1 MNNTPINS
9 SESYDV
15 AQNEPRMLV
24 PTYLYAWMMLCWTL
38 LFFLLVLA
46 FYRYSERN
54 YTQILQTQASAATDR
69 DLLFRS
75 WNTKFGGVY
84 VAGLEPN
91 PWLIHAKRDV
101 TTNFGDSLT
110 LVNPA
115 WMTRQINEMQKD
127 TDRSM
132 RSRLT
137 SSKLLNPNNAPDD
150 WEKAALDA
158 LESGKETEIF
168 EMVKQPGE
176 KEVVRLA
183 KPLIVVQGCLNCHGH
198 QDYKV
203 GDVRGIIS
211 MTTEADSVLDAKAHI
226 QGIVTATGVG
236 IWFIGMLGLFF
247 SRHRLNVYFQ
257 ANRQAMDA
265 LKEKESAI
273 RVQRD
278 DLEKMTQNLRE
289 ATAQAESANLAKSRF
304 LAHMSHEIR
313 TPLNG
318 IIGMTDLLLSTE
330 LQSKQREYSELAH
343 ASGRYLLSL
352 INDIL
357 DFSKIEAGKQEIDVA
372 EFKLQVV
379 IESALGIL
387 AAKAADRNLE
397 LCGLIK
403 SDVPPNVIGDAGR
416 VRQMLVNLLNNAVK
430 FTDHGGVRL
439 DVSVDQWTQ
448 EDEENPQCIIR
459 FAVSDTGIGIP
470 QDQLDQL
477 FNPFLQVDSSL
488 ARKHG
493 GTGLGLAISK
503 ELVHLMGGEIGVE
516 STVDQGS
523 TFWFTI
529 PFLVDMNSEA
539 TSGIFVRNIDLDKQ
553 CILIVDENEV
563 LRNTLKEQLTDWE
576 MNVRVARN
584 REEAF
589 KELQNADETGIPIRI
604 ALIDT
609 VIENGL
615 GIDLIDAMQK
625 DEKFKDVRTVLMTP
639 LADDFNNTPQEKG
652 RIDRFLGKPFVGTF
666 LFNAIADAMT
676 GTNTISQR
684 QESQQEKWR
693 REWQEQQSLTGVLK
707 AFEIKNC
714 SQNSETINENSDLPA
729 ILIAEDNRINQI
741 VVGEILKKHGYQFQ
755 IVGNGKLA
763 CDAVAS
769 QKFALVLMDCQM
781 PEMDGFEA
789 TRQIRRMTSEKSK
802 RLPIIALTANVTQ
815 EDRERCTE
823 AGMDDYCSKP
833 IEAASLLKTIRRWM
847 PVNE

>member
-1 MNNTPINS
+1 MNNTSIDFT
-9 SESYDV
+9 ESYDV
-15 AQNEPRMLV
+15 AQNESRMLV
-24 PTYLYAWMMLCWTL
+24 PKYLYAWMMLFWTL
-38 LFFLLVLA
+38 LFFLLVLT
-46 FYRYSERN
+46 FYRYTERN
-54 YTQILQTQASAATDR
+54 YTQILRTQASAATDR
-69 DLLFRS
+69 DLLYRS
-75 WNTKFGGVY
+75 WNAKYGGVY

-91 PWLIHAKRDV
+91 PWLVHAKRDI

-115 WMTRQINEMQKD
+115 WMTRQINELQKD
-127 TDRSM
+127 TDQSM

-137 SSKLLNPNNAPDD
+137 SSKLINPNNAPDD
-150 WEKAALDA
+150 WEKAALST
-158 LESGKETEIF
+158 LESGKETEVF
-168 EMVKQPGE
+168 GMVKNADG
-176 KEVVRLA
+176 KNVVRLA

-198 QDYKV
+198 QNYKL

-211 MTTEADSVLDAKAHI
+211 MTTEADSVLDAKTHI
-226 QGIVTATGVG
+226 QRAVTATGVG

-247 SRHRLNVYFQ
+247 SRHRLSVYFQ
-257 ANRQAMDA
+257 ANRKAMDA
-265 LKEKESAI
+265 LREKESAI
-273 RVQRD
+273 RMQRD
-278 DLEKMTQNLRE
+278 DLEMMTQSLRE
-289 ATAQAESANLAKSRF
+289 ATKQAESANLAKSRF

-357 DFSKIEAGKQEIDVA
+357 DFSKIEAGKQEVDAA
-372 EFKLQVV
+372 EFKLQTV

-430 FTDHGGVRL
+430 FTDHGGIRV

-448 EDEENPQCIIR
+448 EEENSPCVIR
-459 FAVSDTGIGIP
+459 FTVSDTGIGIP
-470 QDQLDQL
+470 QDQLDHL

-516 STVDQGS
+516 STVNQGS
-523 TFWFTI
+523 TFWFTV
-529 PFLVDMNSEA
+529 PFPVATNSDTA
-539 TSGIFVRNIDLDKQ
+539 SGIFARNIDLGSQ
-553 CILIVDENEV
+553 CVLIVDENEV
-563 LRNTLKEQLTDWE
+563 LCDTLKEQLTDWG
-576 MNVRVARN
+576 MNVRVARS
-584 REEAF
+584 REEAVN
-589 KELQNADETGIPIRI
+589 ELRNADENGTPIRI

-615 GIDLIDAMQK
+615 GIDLIDAMQS
-625 DEKFKDVRTVLMTP
+625 DAKFKGVRTILMTP
-639 LADDFNNTPQEKG
+639 LADDFKNTPKQRG

-666 LFNAIADAMT
+666 LFNAVADVLT
-676 GTNTISQR
+676 GANTTSKR

-693 REWQEQQSLTGVLK
+693 REWQEQQSLTSVLN
-707 AFEIKNC
+707 AFDNKNDSQKEEIADE
-714 SQNSETINENSDLPA
+714 SSDSPV

-741 VVGEILKKHGYQFQ
+741 VVAEILRKNGYQFQ
-755 IVGNGKLA
+755 IVENGKLA

-769 QKFALVLMDCQM
+769 QKFALALMDCQM

-789 TRQIRRMTSEKSK
+789 TRQIRRMAPVGSE

-833 IEAASLLKTIRRWM
+833 IDATNLLKTIGRWM